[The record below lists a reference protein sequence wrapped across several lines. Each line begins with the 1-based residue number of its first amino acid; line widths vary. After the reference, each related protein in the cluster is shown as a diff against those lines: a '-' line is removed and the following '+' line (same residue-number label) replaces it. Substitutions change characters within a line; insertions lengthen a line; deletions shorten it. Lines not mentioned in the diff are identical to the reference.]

1 MADIK
6 KLKSKIVST
15 IYPNGIGAINAADH
29 QVLLLDMAT
38 AISDTGEEITEQV
51 TEMLD
56 TKIDK
61 TADDYYPQLSVG
73 TADNL
78 SGVDEVDS
86 EFSFR
91 RSGGGAI
98 ADGVARVQSIK
109 GNSVVWNQRAVVQGM
124 KGSYDNSEGEGTSYQ
139 ITGLFVNYTTA
150 INGHKIYA
158 HVIDRENK
166 IPYFY
171 FTDNIQL
178 NLLGGV
184 FFTANI
190 AVTEL
195 TNIVAGIPAGV
206 NASWDIDCIFVDL
219 TQMYGAGNEPTT
231 IEEFNA
237 RKPIVEDEYAYNEGE
252 VIHMTAEGIISKGVN
267 AWDEEWMNG
276 YIYEGT
282 VYENSAMG
290 IISKNHIRVLPDT
303 QYSCT
308 IGSAMSYATMSYYDK
323 EKKYIGQQTL
333 GNARTFKTPANCRY
347 ILFFVEGMP
356 TYNHDICIGIS
367 GDWNGY
373 HAPIEASED
382 LSIVA
387 KYFPQGMRSAGSA
400 HDEIRYNK
408 ATNRW
413 EKVVR
418 IGEVDLGDLDWKV
431 KNDYGFQYFV
441 SENNNLG
448 NKPLS
453 INNDIVCAKYYA
465 PKGYS
470 ESYTDG
476 IDKRIYLNNGNYGA
490 AQMMDFITI
499 RDSSYT
505 SAAAFKAAMRGVMI
519 YYELAEPIVTPI
531 EEKDF
536 NLDYSV
542 WNCGTEIAIA
552 EGKSSALAA
561 DITYGFNA
569 VGLIKQLRSMI
580 EALSAKVANL

>member
-387 KYFPQGMRSAGSA
+387 KYFPNGMRSAGSA

-408 ATNRW
+408 STNRW

-418 IGEVDLGDLDWKV
+418 IGEVDMSSLNWGTGFGGIITSDLQSRMRKPSKVNEDYVLCSIIPTNGEGKNISIIYGGEDYDYNGWLKVLGYNSLEDFLAEIQ
-431 KNDYGFQYFV
+431 G
-441 SENNNLG
+441 
-448 NKPLS
+448 
-453 INNDIVCAKYYA
+453 AK
-465 PKGYS
+465 
-470 ESYTDG
+470 
-476 IDKRIYLNNGNYGA
+476 L
-490 AQMMDFITI
+490 
-499 RDSSYT
+499 
-505 SAAAFKAAMRGVMI
+505 
-519 YYELAEPIVTPI
+519 YYELAEPIVTEI

-536 NLDYSV
+536 NLDYKV
-542 WNCGTEIAIA
+542 WNCGTEQMVAS
-552 EGKSSALAA
+552 KPSSALSA

>member
-124 KGSYDNSEGEGTSYQ
+124 KSSYDNSEGEGTSYQ
-139 ITGLFVNYTTA
+139 ITGLLVNYTNA

-387 KYFPQGMRSAGSA
+387 KYFPQGMKSTDTDSDA
-400 HDEIRYNK
+400 IRYNK
-408 ATNRW
+408 VTNSW
-413 EKVVR
+413 EKRVA
-418 IGEVDLGDLDWKV
+418 IKSIKLKDLNWT
-431 KNDYGFQYFV
+431 YV
-441 SENNNLG
+441 SELG
-448 NKPLS
+448 YFFSDS
-453 INNDIVCAKYYA
+453 IDAQGSI
-465 PKGYS
+465 
-470 ESYTDG
+470 DG
-476 IDKRIYLNNGNYGA
+476 INISCIC
-490 AQMMDFITI
+490 AQYQPMKWIDFI
-499 RDSSYT
+499 SNYMNAKQKAVALYT
-505 SAAAFKAAMRGVMI
+505 HPSGAVRVNICDTEFADVASFLASLTDDDVLYYSAK
-519 YYELAEPIVTPI
+519 EPIVTEI
-531 EEKDF
+531 KEKDF
-536 NLDYSV
+536 NLDYKV
-542 WNCGTEIAIA
+542 WNCGTEQRVAS
-552 EGKSSALAA
+552 KPSSALSA